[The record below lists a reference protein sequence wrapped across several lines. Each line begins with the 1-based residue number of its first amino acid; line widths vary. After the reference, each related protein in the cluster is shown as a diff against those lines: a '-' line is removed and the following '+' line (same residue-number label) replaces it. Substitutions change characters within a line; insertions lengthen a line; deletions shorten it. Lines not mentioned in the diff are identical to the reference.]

1 MFDVL
6 KIGLYV
12 FFFSMGLSLSYAYNR
27 KVNELTRVNSNF
39 FLLFFFKNIFFVSPF
54 DIGLVDN

>member
-6 KIGLYV
+6 KIDLYV
-12 FFFSMGLSLSYAYNR
+12 FFSMGLSLSYAYNR

-39 FLLFFFKNIFFVSPF
+39 LLLFFLNIFFCFS
-54 DIGLVDN
+54 IRYWVD